1 MLDVASVLFGVVITV
16 VIEIIGIY
24 VHDNWRR

>member
-16 VIEIIGIY
+16 VAEIIGVYIRE
-24 VHDNWRR
+24 NWRS